1 LILKKKMGNGKL
13 CLFILVSI
21 LFIAPP
27 DLALSQISITV
38 VPPLVETSIPA
49 GGLRSFRLVVSNL
62 GNRPV
67 DIQGYTCDLKL
78 NPDGTP
84 LVLDAGVTSYSCA
97 RWIELTEDKF
107 TLDAG
112 SKKVVG
118 ATVKVPRGERGGRY
132 AVILF
137 ESLSSGIRKSGNVI
151 LGARLGTIL
160 MVTIPWTLK
169 KEVEISQIKIGEA
182 PVSSLDTRQGKI
194 SIQPINF
201 IVSLKN
207 TGNVHITS
215 KGSVVI
221 KDGKGR
227 IIDRIPLEAGTG
239 TVFPDGVRDFPGTW
253 SNPRKMV
260 KGKYTAEARISFG
273 GRRQARAEKTFSI
286 E

>member
-1 LILKKKMGNGKL
+1 MIFKKKMGNGKL
-13 CLFILVSI
+13 CLFVLVPIFLITLS
-21 LFIAPP
+21 

-38 VPPLVETSIPA
+38 APPVVETSIPA

-84 LVLDAGVTSYSCA
+84 LILDVGVSSYSCA
-97 RWIELTEDKF
+97 KWIELTEDKF

-112 SKKVVG
+112 SKKVIG

-137 ESLSSGIRKSGNVI
+137 ESLSSGVRKRGNVI
-151 LGARLGTIL
+151 LGARLGTIV
-160 MVTIPWTLK
+160 MVSIPWTLN
-169 KEVEISQIKIGEA
+169 KEAEISQIKLEKATAGPGEA
-182 PVSSLDTRQGKI
+182 RRGKI
-194 SIQPINF
+194 SIKPVNF
-201 IVSLKN
+201 VVSLKN

-215 KGSVVI
+215 KGSLVI

-239 TVFPDGVRDFPGTW
+239 TVFPDGIRDFQGTW
-253 SNPRKMV
+253 SNPRKMA
-260 KGKYTAEARISFG
+260 KGRYTAEARISFG

>member
-1 LILKKKMGNGKL
+1 MEKGKL
-13 CLFILVSI
+13 CLFILVSV
-21 LFIAPP
+21 LFIARPN
-27 DLALSQISITV
+27 LALSQISITV
-38 VPPLVETSIPA
+38 APPLVETSIPA
-49 GGLRSFRLVVSNL
+49 GGLRSFKLVISNL

-84 LVLDAGVTSYSCA
+84 LVLDPGVTSYSCA
-97 RWIELTEDKF
+97 KWIELTEDKF

-112 SKKVVG
+112 GKKVIG
-118 ATVKVPRGERGGRY
+118 AAVKVPRGERGGRY

-137 ESLSSGIRKSGNVI
+137 ESLSSGVRRSGNVI

-160 MVTIPWTLK
+160 MVSIPWTLEREAK
-169 KEVEISQIKIGEA
+169 ILQIKVEEA
-182 PVSSLDTRQGKI
+182 TNAPSESRQGKI
-194 SIQPINF
+194 SIKPVDF

-253 SNPRKMV
+253 SNPRKMA
-260 KGKYTAEARISFG
+260 KGNYTAEARISFG